1 VNRPLPDLVVRSRR
15 VVLPTGIRPAAIHI
29 LHGKLIGIMDF
40 DNVGSGC
47 ALDDAADAA
56 ILPGM
61 IDTHVHM
68 NDPGRSASEN
78 IETVTRAAAACGFT
92 TIVVMP
98 LDTNSAM
105 VNVASLEKTQRAAA
119 GNCFID
125 VGFWGGVVPGNT
137 SELPA
142 LAAAGVF
149 GFECSFVSSG
159 SPRGYKS
166 LGIALS
172 GDSGVSNSRHVTEA
186 DLRSA
191 MPTLAKVALPLLVH
205 AELPGPIDAATRRV
219 HDARDWISRALRR
232 PPDGRQYAT
241 FLATRPKA
249 AENEA
254 IGLSIDLCREFR
266 VRTHIVH
273 LSSSE
278 ALTPLYHAR
287 ASGLPITAETCPHY
301 LTFVADEIPDGAIV
315 FACSPPIR
323 ERENRE
329 YLWAALA
336 GGLLQMVV
344 SDHSSAAVE
353 LPKVPGDFLRAR
365 GGISSLPVS
374 LSATWTGARGRGYTL
389 DQLAQ
394 WMCRAPARL
403 AGLGRKGTIEVGYDA
418 DLVVFDPDTDFTVDS
433 PTPYDGRRLRGVVER
448 TYLRGAR
455 IYERGRSM
463 ESPRGRLLTR
473 EAS

>member
-1 VNRPLPDLVVRSRR
+1 
-15 VVLPTGIRPAAIHI
+15 
-29 LHGKLIGIMDF
+29 
-40 DNVGSGC
+40 
-47 ALDDAADAA
+47 
-56 ILPGM
+56 
-61 IDTHVHM
+61 
-68 NDPGRSASEN
+68 
-78 IETVTRAAAACGFT
+78 
-92 TIVVMP
+92 
-98 LDTNSAM
+98 
-105 VNVASLEKTQRAAA
+105 
-119 GNCFID
+119 
-125 VGFWGGVVPGNT
+125 
-137 SELPA
+137 
-142 LAAAGVF
+142 
-149 GFECSFVSSG
+149 
-159 SPRGYKS
+159 
-166 LGIALS
+166 
-172 GDSGVSNSRHVTEA
+172 
-186 DLRSA
+186 
-191 MPTLAKVALPLLVH
+191 
-205 AELPGPIDAATRRV
+205 
-219 HDARDWISRALRR
+219 
-232 PPDGRQYAT
+232 
-241 FLATRPKA
+241 
-249 AENEA
+249 
-254 IGLSIDLCREFR
+254 
-266 VRTHIVH
+266 
-273 LSSSE
+273 
-278 ALTPLYHAR
+278 
-287 ASGLPITAETCPHY
+287 LPITAETCPHY

-418 DLVVFDPDTDFTVDS
+418 DLVVFDLDTDFTVDS